1 MVAAAVIGGSIYAG
15 KKAKDA
21 QKDAAATAAQA
32 QTQAAQTAS
41 DTQLESTKLAI
52 EEQRRQFNE
61 MRELLAP
68 YVQAGS
74 PALQQMAQFADIAPS
89 ALEQQQALAGLGG
102 AEAQRAA
109 IQQIEESPFFQEQ
122 LRMGEEALL
131 QNAAATGGIRGG
143 NLQSSLAQFRPSLLS
158 QAISDQYTR
167 LGGLTR
173 LGVGATQNLA
183 TIGQASATGQAAQGQ
198 AMATNIANQLA
209 ASGRAQAQQAMNIGQ
224 AQAQQALAG
233 GRASAG
239 QWGDIGGLIG
249 QYAGYRGIF

>member
-1 MVAAAVIGGSIYAG
+1 MVGAVVIGAG
-15 KKAKDA
+15 LYTSKKAADS
-21 QKDAAATAAQA
+21 QKQAAATAAQA
-32 QTQAAQTAS
+32 QTQAAETAT
-41 DTQLESTKLAI
+41 DAQLESTKLAI
-52 EEQRRQFNE
+52 DEQRRQFDE
-61 MRELLAP
+61 MKELLAP
-68 YVQAGS
+68 YVGAGT
-74 PALQQMAQFADIAPS
+74 PALQQLAQFAEIAPG

-122 LRMGEEALL
+122 IRMGEEALL
-131 QNAAATGGIRGG
+131 QNAAATGGLRGG

-167 LGGLTR
+167 LGGLTS
-173 LGVGATQNLA
+173 LGAGATQNLA

-198 AMATNIANQLA
+198 AMASNIANQLA
-209 ASGRAQAQQAMNIGQ
+209 ASGRAQAQGALNVGQ

-239 QWGDIGGLIG
+239 QWGDIGGLVG

>member
-143 NLQSSLAQFRPSLLS
+143 NLQSSLAQFRPSLLN
-158 QAISDQYTR
+158 QAIETQYNR
-167 LGGLTR
+167 LSGLTDF
-173 LGVGATQNLA
+173 GARASQNLA
-183 TIGQASATGQAAQGQ
+183 TIGQSSAVGQAAQGQ
-198 AMATNIANQLA
+198 ALSSGIADSLMKGGQV
-209 ASGRAQAQQAMNIGQ
+209 QAQQALNTGQ
-224 AQAQQALAG
+224 ALAQQALAG